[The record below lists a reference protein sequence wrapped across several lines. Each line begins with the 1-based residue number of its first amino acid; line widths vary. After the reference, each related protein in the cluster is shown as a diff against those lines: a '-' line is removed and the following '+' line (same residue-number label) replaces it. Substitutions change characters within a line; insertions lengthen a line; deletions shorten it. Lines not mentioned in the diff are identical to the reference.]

1 MVFTINSDQV
11 LWVCTSLAALWT
23 AWGIF
28 KQIKK
33 PSDDHRAMLLKHD
46 NDLKEHDELFAKDNR
61 RLITL
66 EDGYR
71 KMLEWQTEQHR
82 INMENERRFK
92 EDEES
97 RKVIMKSLYVII
109 NHTITGNGIDQL
121 KNVRDDLNNFLIEK

>member
-1 MVFTINSDQV
+1 MVLQLILIKYFGYV
-11 LWVCTSLAALWT
+11 LRLLLFGLHR
-23 AWGIF
+23 GIF

-46 NDLKEHDELFAKDNR
+46 NDLKEHEELFAKDNR

-82 INMENERRFK
+82 INMENEK
-92 EDEES
+92 
-97 RKVIMKSLYVII
+97 
-109 NHTITGNGIDQL
+109 TI
-121 KNVRDDLNNFLIEK
+121 

>member
-1 MVFTINSDQV
+1 MDCMGHLQ
-11 LWVCTSLAALWT
+11 
-23 AWGIF
+23 
-28 KQIKK
+28 QIKK

-46 NDLKEHDELFAKDNR
+46 DDLKEHEELFAKDNR
-61 RLITL
+61 RLMTL

-121 KNVRDDLNNFLIEK
+121 KHVRDDLNNFLIEK

>member
-1 MVFTINSDQV
+1 MVLTFTTDQ
-11 LWVCTSLAALWT
+11 LLKVCTSLAVIWT
-23 AWGIF
+23 AWGIV

-33 PSDDHRAMLLKHD
+33 PSDDHKAMLHKHD
-46 NDLKEHDELFAKDNR
+46 DILKNHDEYFANDNR
-61 RLITL
+61 RLTRL

-82 INMENERRFK
+82 INLENERRFK

-121 KNVRDDLNNFLIEK
+121 KNARDDLNNFLIEK